1 MQPSVLAVDL
11 ASKKYK
17 DIGFA
22 LLPVGA
28 VEVIFLKAEEL
39 GLSGK
44 PFASDLAPALNQFC
58 LDHDVKVLIL
68 DGPQGWKS
76 PHTGI
81 EHMRIGERVLNTPAK
96 TGVIG
101 HVKPG
106 SALRY
111 VAFSINLFHSLRVDF
126 GWSLLTRNW
135 HTAKRKRWLVEG
147 FPTSAWKT
155 LGLSSLPAKSRTKR
169 KELNQWADDFKIVSG
184 LHLGSDLT
192 HDDLQAA
199 VLLPA
204 AIAIQSK
211 NVNGVVLSGMDPRY
225 TWSGDVL
232 EGWIANPRVSAAK

>member
-22 LLPVGA
+22 HLSTNDVD
-28 VEVIFLKAEEL
+28 VKFLKALDL

-44 PFASDLAPALNQFC
+44 PFPSDLAPALNQFC
-58 LDHDVKVLIL
+58 LDNDINVLIL

-76 PHTGI
+76 PRTGI

-96 TGVIG
+96 TGTIG
-101 HVKPG
+101 HVKPA
-106 SALRY
+106 SALRF
-111 VAFSINLFHSLRVDF
+111 VAFSIALFHSLRVDF
-126 GWSLLTRNW
+126 GWSLLTSNW
-135 HTAKRKRWLVEG
+135 HINKKRWVVEG

-155 LGLSSLPAKSRTKR
+155 LGLKSLPAKSKARR
-169 KELNQWADDFKIVSG
+169 KVLNDWANEFKIVSG
-184 LHLGSDLT
+184 LDVGSGFS

-204 AIAIQSK
+204 AIAIQSR
-211 NVNGVVLSGMDPRY
+211 NMNGVVLSGMDPHY
-225 TWSGDVL
+225 TRSGDVL
-232 EGWIANPRVSAAK
+232 EGWIANPSVNDA